1 MLGRNHLIIFQ
12 SRNNVLTIWRFQLIV
27 NSSKI
32 SDEDW
37 KYFQR
42 EKENK
47 SKQSE
52 IDRERIRERKR
63 IRTGGSYTNRDQRES
78 CLKWLS
84 FFWFFDYFS
93 LPPKPLFRRE
103 KPAGN
108 MELFGVC
115 VRVYWRSIM
124 QHGWVF
130 FPRGIDEHYIAVHNT
145 LLHFEPTLYKLG
157 VARWQAEPAN
167 GEHAILFV
175 VILAHMTMR
184 MPKE

>member
-1 MLGRNHLIIFQ
+1 MKTE
-12 SRNNVLTIWRFQLIV
+12 S
-27 NSSKI
+27 I
-32 SDEDW
+32 S
-37 KYFQR
+37 R

-52 IDRERIRERKR
+52 IDIKRIRERKR
-63 IRTGGSYTNRDQRES
+63 IRTGGNQVFIYTNRDQRES

-93 LPPKPLFRRE
+93 CHPNHCSDERSQQETWNCLGYVSEFTE
-103 KPAGN
+103 DQSCN
-108 MELFGVC
+108 MA
-115 VRVYWRSIM
+115 
-124 QHGWVF
+124 VF
-130 FPRGIDEHYIAVHNT
+130 FPRGMDEHYIAVHNT
-145 LLHFEPTLYKLG
+145 LLHFEPTLFKLG